1 MSVPKFPINYDKLR
15 KALVDEV
22 QKITHLTCIVAEPE
36 SQNWPR
42 PPKPY
47 FTVKMVSPAIKQ
59 GDDSAENVLDDMGAS
74 TEVWNRGG
82 QRKLVVDFNCY
93 AKSHEQAY
101 DYASLWQSSLELE
114 TVQADLRRSGIAVW
128 LATNVADLSALLNT
142 GYEGRAHLQVEFG
155 IASNLTEDLGS
166 IETINVD
173 GVTTSDQNIDNAVH
187 MDMTAPN

>member
-1 MSVPKFPINYDKLR
+1 MSTPAFAINYDKLR

-22 QKITHLTCIVAEPE
+22 QRVTRLTCIVAEPE
-36 SQNWPR
+36 VPNVPR
-42 PPKPY
+42 PKRPY
-47 FTVKMVSPAIKQ
+47 LTLKMVGPAIKQ
-59 GDDSAENVLDDMGAS
+59 GDDSAQNVADDLGAS

-82 QRKLVVDFNCY
+82 VRKLVVDFNCY
-93 AKSHEQAY
+93 GKSHEQAY
-101 DYASLWQSSLELE
+101 DYLSLWQSSLDLE
-114 TVQADLRRSGIAVW
+114 TVQANLRKAGIAVW

-173 GVTTSDQNIDNAVH
+173 GVLTSDQNIDNAVH